1 MIEVIKTGFWFLQ
14 RPSFWGHA
22 VALGW
27 RKFKP
32 AGNDQREQATRWA
45 AAQAVPVTL
54 ALQTAGLLSAGAEDV
69 PALPDAVREESTARA
84 ASASVQMGGP
94 GDINLLYAAT
104 VLAGA
109 ERVVE
114 TGVAYG
120 WSSMAILAALERIGA
135 GSLASVDMPYPKM
148 NNEAWVGVAVPDR
161 LRNRWLLIRKP
172 DRFGLKQAIS
182 HHGGA
187 IDLCHYDSDKS
198 YEGRMYGYGLLWDSL
213 RPGGVFISDDI
224 QDNLAFRDFIER
236 AGAKYSITEYL
247 GKYVGIA
254 RKP

>member
-1 MIEVIKTGFWFLQ
+1 MMEVIKTGFWFLQ

-22 VALGW
+22 VALGL
-27 RKFKP
+27 RKFKT
-32 AGNDQREQATRWA
+32 AGDADREQATSWA
-45 AAQAVPVTL
+45 AARAVGTAQALETI
-54 ALQTAGLLSAGAEDV
+54 GLHSSGAQDV
-69 PALPDAVREESTARA
+69 PRLPNTFREEATARA
-84 ASASVQMGGP
+84 ASARVQMGGP
-94 GDINLLYAAT
+94 GDIDLLYAAT
-104 VLAGA
+104 VLGRA

-120 WSSMAILAALERIGA
+120 WSSMAILAALEKIGR

-161 LRNRWLLIRKP
+161 LRSRWFLIRKP
-172 DRFGLKQAIS
+172 DRFGLRKAIA
-182 HHGGA
+182 HHGGQ

-198 YEGRMYGYGLLWDSL
+198 YEGRMYGYGLLWDAV
-213 RPGGVFISDDI
+213 RPGGVFISDDV
-224 QDNLAFRDFIER
+224 QDNLAFRHFTER
-236 AGAKYSITEYL
+236 VGAKYAVTEYL